1 MTVAINPQ
9 APRILRLSVKL
20 PSGKRRWK
28 LVKTTS
34 TVRDL
39 HASVYGLQAKL
50 AELTVEGTIT
60 ASSVIVPATITD
72 KQRDKLVR
80 WPEALDAMLEEQ
92 S

>member
-9 APRILRLSVKL
+9 GPRIFRVQLRL

-34 TVRDL
+34 PVREL

-50 AELTVEGTIT
+50 AELTVEGRIT
-60 ASSVIVPATITD
+60 ASAVIAPATITD
-72 KQRDKLVR
+72 RQRDRLVR
-80 WPEALDAMLEEQ
+80 WPEALDAMLEET